1 MIPLDEIVVTTTG
14 SSVKIHLLELAVDA
28 NSTANSKTLT
38 AEYGDISE
46 EEKET
51 RFSEEH
57 LYSVDNGD
65 IYYMEVAQEVF
76 NEFQEYYETL
86 LTTLFHIKAV

>member
-1 MIPLDEIVVTTTG
+1 MQLDEVVVSTTG
-14 SSVKIHLLELAVDA
+14 SSVKIHLLELAVELA
-28 NSTANSKTLT
+28 STATYETLT

-51 RFSEEH
+51 RFSAEH

-65 IYYMEVAQEVF
+65 IYYMDVAQDVF
-76 NEFQEYYETL
+76 NEFQEYYERVL
-86 LTTLFHIKAV
+86 VDIFRLEGV